1 MVDQVGTALRDEIAI
16 TDAGTEP
23 PLDPYA
29 VADAYRLHRA
39 RRRARIEHLR
49 EKRRAGL
56 RFWLVVLVLI
66 AASIALVV
74 VVADEVQKLFGILD

>member
-1 MVDQVGTALRDEIAI
+1 MVDQPGSALREQVGTPDP
-16 TDAGTEP
+16 DSEP

-29 VADAYRLHRA
+29 IADAYRLHRA
-39 RRRARIEHLR
+39 RRRARIERRR

-66 AASIALVV
+66 AASVALVV
-74 VVADEVQKLFGILD
+74 LVVDEVQKLFGILD

>member
-1 MVDQVGTALRDEIAI
+1 MVDQAGTALRDEIAI
-16 TDAGTEP
+16 PDAGVEP

-29 VADAYRLHRA
+29 IQDAYRLHRA

-66 AASIALVV
+66 AASVALVV
-74 VVADEVQKLFGILD
+74 VVVDEVQKLFGV

>member
-16 TDAGTEP
+16 TDPETEP

-29 VADAYRLHRA
+29 IADAYRLHRA
-39 RRRARIEHLR
+39 RRRARIEHMR

-66 AASIALVV
+66 AASVALVV
-74 VVADEVQKLFGILD
+74 VVVDEVQKLFGV

>member
-1 MVDQVGTALRDEIAI
+1 MVDHGGTALRDEIAVND
-16 TDAGTEP
+16 TETEP

-39 RRRARIEHLR
+39 RRRARVEHLR

-66 AASIALVV
+66 AASVALVV
-74 VVADEVQKLFGILD
+74 LVADEVQKLFGILD

>member
-1 MVDQVGTALRDEIAI
+1 MVDHGGPALRDEVAI
-16 TDAGTEP
+16 PEPETEP

-66 AASIALVV
+66 AASVALVV
-74 VVADEVQKLFGILD
+74 LVVDEVQKLFGV

>member
-16 TDAGTEP
+16 TDTETEP

-29 VADAYRLHRA
+29 IADAYRLHRA
-39 RRRARIEHLR
+39 RRRARIEHMR

-66 AASIALVV
+66 AASVALVV
-74 VVADEVQKLFGILD
+74 VVVDEVQKLFGV

>member
-1 MVDQVGTALRDEIAI
+1 MVDQAGTALRDEVVIPEAE
-16 TDAGTEP
+16 TEP
-23 PLDPYA
+23 PLDPFA

-49 EKRRAGL
+49 QKRRAGL

-66 AASIALVV
+66 AASVALVV
-74 VVADEVQKLFGILD
+74 LVVDEVQKLFGV

>member
-1 MVDQVGTALRDEIAI
+1 MVDQVGTALRDEIA
-16 TDAGTEP
+16 TSDAETEP

-29 VADAYRLHRA
+29 IADAYRLHRA

-56 RFWLVVLVLI
+56 RFWLAVLVLI
-66 AASIALVV
+66 AASVALVV
-74 VVADEVQKLFGILD
+74 LVVDEVQRLFGI

>member
-1 MVDQVGTALRDEIAI
+1 MVDHGGTALRDEVTIPEPE
-16 TDAGTEP
+16 TEP

-56 RFWLVVLVLI
+56 RFWLVVLVLM
-66 AASIALVV
+66 AASVALVV
-74 VVADEVQKLFGILD
+74 LVVDEVQKLFGV

>member
-1 MVDQVGTALRDEIAI
+1 MVDQAGTALRDEIAI
-16 TDAGTEP
+16 PDADVEP
-23 PLDPYA
+23 PLDPNA
-29 VADAYRLHRA
+29 IADAYRLHRA

-66 AASIALVV
+66 AASVALVV
-74 VVADEVQKLFGILD
+74 VVVDEVQKLFGV